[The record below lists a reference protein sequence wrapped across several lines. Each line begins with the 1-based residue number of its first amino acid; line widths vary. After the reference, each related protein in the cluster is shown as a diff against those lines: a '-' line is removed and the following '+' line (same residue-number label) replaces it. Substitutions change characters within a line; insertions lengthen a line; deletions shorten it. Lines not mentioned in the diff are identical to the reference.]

1 MLTREQKREQYE
13 QLREVLKDVTTLFLL
28 DNRGLTVNQVN
39 QLRAEVRSIN
49 ATYRVVKNSVVK
61 LAFEGTSMEGL
72 SPHLAGPKVL
82 AFTEGDGVE
91 LAKVLKEFLKGNPA
105 LSLEHGFLEGQI
117 LEAKEAASV
126 AELPSRVELLTKLAY
141 VLQSPIRR
149 LAVALNTPVQNLA
162 VVMGQ
167 VAENKEE

>member
-13 QLREVLKDVTTLFLL
+13 NLREVLQGVTTLFLL
-28 DNRGLTVNQVN
+28 DNRGLSVNQVN
-39 QLRAEVRSIN
+39 EIRAKVRSIN

-61 LAFEGTSMEGL
+61 LAIEGTSFEGL
-72 SPHLAGPKVL
+72 TPHLTGPKVL
-82 AFTEGDGVE
+82 AYTEGDGVE
-91 LAKVLKEFLKGNPA
+91 LAKVLKEFLKGHPA
-105 LSLEHGFLEGQI
+105 LTLEHGYLEGQI
-117 LEAKEAASV
+117 LEANEAEKV
-126 AELPSRVELLTKLAY
+126 AELPSRQDLLTKLAF

-162 VVMGQ
+162 SVVGQ